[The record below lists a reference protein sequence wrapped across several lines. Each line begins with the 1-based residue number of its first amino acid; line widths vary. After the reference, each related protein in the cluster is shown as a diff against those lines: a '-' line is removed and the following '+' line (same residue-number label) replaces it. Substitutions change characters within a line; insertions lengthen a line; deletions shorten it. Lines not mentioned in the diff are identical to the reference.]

1 MDILCA
7 EIAEISSR
15 KQPSFRKQPSSRQ
28 EASSRQQPSFRKQP
42 SSRQEASYPIAIII
56 EPECLQTYP
65 CKHNV
70 QFLYK
75 INDEYRLYGKSM
87 YGNAIWAMFKN
98 MMTKAWEVEH
108 FSQYE
113 HRISLENPDPSIF
126 EYFSNPNIRSNSRH
140 IDIDEWMKM
149 SHAFDDPPNTDGDD
163 THSADDMPDDD
174 DDGDDTHTSD
184 DMPNNDASNKNK
196 VAEAMNT
203 LQITVLTLENV
214 KKAYRKLARIY
225 HPDKSKAADRDKNTI
240 KFREI
245 QEAYEFLVKH
255 LSALNFFFTTL

>member
-1 MDILCA
+1 MYCA
-7 EIAEISSR
+7 LRLQEII
-15 KQPSFRKQPSSRQ
+15 
-28 EASSRQQPSFRKQP
+28 SRQQP
-42 SSRQEASYPIAIII
+42 SYPIAIII
-56 EPECLQTYP
+56 DPDCLQTYP
-65 CKHNV
+65 CKHYV

-75 INDEYRLYGKSM
+75 INDEYLLYGKSM

-113 HRISLENPDPSIF
+113 HRRSLEHPDPSIF
-126 EYFSNPNIRSNSRH
+126 EYFSNPNIRSNSTH

-149 SHAFDDPPNTDGDD
+149 SHAFDDPPNTDDDD
-163 THSADDMPDDD
+163 THSADDTPDGDDD
-174 DDGDDTHTSD
+174 DTHYADDTHYGY
-184 DMPNNDASNKNK
+184 AANKNK

-203 LQITVLTLENV
+203 LQITELTLENV

-225 HPDKSKAADRDKNTI
+225 HPDKSKPADRDKNTV
-240 KFREI
+240 KFGEI

-255 LSALNFFFTTL
+255 LSAWNFFFTSL

>member
-1 MDILCA
+1 VQIVAIAKQLGIKNISKKNMDILCA

-15 KQPSFRKQPSSRQ
+15 QQPSSRQ

-65 CKHNV
+65 CKHYV

-149 SHAFDDPPNTDGDD
+149 SHAFDDPLNTDGDD

-174 DDGDDTHTSD
+174 DDGDDTHYAD
-184 DMPNNDASNKNK
+184 DMPDDDDDEDDTHYADDTHYGYAASKNK

-214 KKAYRKLARIY
+214 KKAISARSCI
-225 HPDKSKAADRDKNTI
+225 S
-240 KFREI
+240 
-245 QEAYEFLVKH
+245 
-255 LSALNFFFTTL
+255 